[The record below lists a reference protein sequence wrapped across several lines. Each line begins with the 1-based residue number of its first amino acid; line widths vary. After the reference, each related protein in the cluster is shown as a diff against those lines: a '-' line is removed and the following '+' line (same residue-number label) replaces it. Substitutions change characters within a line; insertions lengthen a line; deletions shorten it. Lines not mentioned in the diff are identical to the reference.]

1 MGYLSIA
8 INTHSTP
15 CVQKFGCLALLVI
28 LELGMCIS
36 NEVQSRAILTINI
49 YPKILLV
56 YPNSAP

>member
-1 MGYLSIA
+1 MGYVSSA
-8 INTHSTP
+8 IDSHRTS
-15 CVQKFGCLALLVI
+15 CVQKFGYLALLVS

-49 YPKILLV
+49 YPKVLLV